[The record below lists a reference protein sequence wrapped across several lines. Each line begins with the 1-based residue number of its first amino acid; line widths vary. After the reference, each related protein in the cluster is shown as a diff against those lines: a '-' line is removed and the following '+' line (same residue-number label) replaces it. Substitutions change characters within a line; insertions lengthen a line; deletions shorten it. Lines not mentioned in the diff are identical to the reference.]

1 MLRSVKTFEI
11 RKAGPQD
18 AGLLSVLAAA
28 TFYEAYF
35 EQDDPHDLAE
45 YIINSF
51 EPALMTEQ
59 ISAPDSVFFIA
70 FADGRAVGYAKL
82 IDNSREPCIRASNTI
97 ELKRIYI
104 VERIWRNGM
113 GESLLKHCIETAR
126 LMGKDSIWLGV
137 WQLNSRARPFYQKHG
152 FVKVG
157 TLEFPYG
164 DSVGINDVLEFEI
177 RAQPLSGNG
186 KTPEV

>member
-113 GESLLKHCIETAR
+113 GESLFKALHRNRQADGQRFDMAWGLAIK
-126 LMGKDSIWLGV
+126 
-137 WQLNSRARPFYQKHG
+137 
-152 FVKVG
+152 
-157 TLEFPYG
+157 FPC
-164 DSVGINDVLEFEI
+164 SSLLSKAWI
-177 RAQPLSGNG
+177 R
-186 KTPEV
+186 